1 MSFGFNSNVRVGEIV
16 YHVQT
21 EQRGKDAAV
30 IDTVVYLSGR
40 VIHRLKTPVVGGQVS
55 GASDTQRAGNDES
68 QQVREQVERQH
79 QAIVAQ
85 LESGALPPD
94 SAAAPSS
101 AATPLPAAIPA
112 PTPIAITLNGE
123 PREVPSGLTVNAL
136 LVHLALRPDRVAIER
151 NSEILPKSQWATTAV
166 VPDDRFEIVHLVGGG

>member
-68 QQVREQVERQH
+68 QPR
-79 QAIVAQ
+79 I
-85 LESGALPPD
+85 PP
-94 SAAAPSS
+94 
-101 AATPLPAAIPA
+101 
-112 PTPIAITLNGE
+112 
-123 PREVPSGLTVNAL
+123 
-136 LVHLALRPDRVAIER
+136 LRPVPLRR
-151 NSEILPKSQWATTAV
+151 HCPPRSPRPLQSQS
-166 VPDDRFEIVHLVGGG
+166 P

>member
-68 QQVREQVERQH
+68 QQVREQVERQRRR
-79 QAIVAQ
+79 
-85 LESGALPPD
+85 PRPRK
-94 SAAAPSS
+94 SAD
-101 AATPLPAAIPA
+101 PA
-112 PTPIAITLNGE
+112 PAVNRCADSIIHSANSPLIA
-123 PREVPSGLTVNAL
+123 VF
-136 LVHLALRPDRVAIER
+136 
-151 NSEILPKSQWATTAV
+151 W
-166 VPDDRFEIVHLVGGG
+166 